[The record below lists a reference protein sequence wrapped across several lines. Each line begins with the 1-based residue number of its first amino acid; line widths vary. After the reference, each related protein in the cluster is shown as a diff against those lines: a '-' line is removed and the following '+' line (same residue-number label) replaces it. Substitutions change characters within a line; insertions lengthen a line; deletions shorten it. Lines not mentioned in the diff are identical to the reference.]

1 MRPRSANI
9 SSNPIGHAEADD
21 RAAPGHAGSAYAASD
36 AASDEASLVL
46 GLRHDDLGALARAF
60 DRWHH
65 RVRVLA
71 RRLLSDAA
79 AAEDLVQDVFEALP
93 SAARRYRGEVDLQT
107 FLLGITVNRARR
119 HHRAAARR
127 CRALV
132 RLAAERSGNS
142 GDPERDVYSR
152 ELGLRLGAALD
163 CLPLAQRIAFVLCEV
178 EELTSLEAA
187 AIVGVPEATI
197 RTRLFHA
204 RRRLRDWLTD
214 EHQET

>member
-1 MRPRSANI
+1 MRARPANLG
-9 SSNPIGHAEADD
+9 SNLVGPSEADD
-21 RAAPGHAGSAYAASD
+21 RSAPDDES
-36 AASDEASLVL
+36 SDEVSLIF
-46 GLRHDDLGALARAF
+46 GLRRGDIDALAQAF

-65 RVRVLA
+65 RVRALA

-93 SAARRYRGEVDLQT
+93 SAACRYRGEVNLQT
-107 FLLGITVNRARR
+107 FLFGITVKRARR
-119 HHRAAARR
+119 YHRAAARR

-163 CLPLAQRIAFVLCEV
+163 RLPLAQRIAFVLCEI
-178 EELTSLEAA
+178 EELSSLQAA
-187 AIVGVPEATI
+187 AIAGVPEATI

-204 RRRLRDWLTD
+204 RRRLRERLTD
-214 EHQET
+214 EHHEK

>member
-1 MRPRSANI
+1 MRARPANL
-9 SSNPIGHAEADD
+9 SSNPVGPAEPDD
-21 RAAPGHAGSAYAASD
+21 RSAPGDEAL
-36 AASDEASLVL
+36 DEASLVF
-46 GLRHDDLGALARAF
+46 GLRNGDVGALAQAF

-79 AAEDLVQDVFEALP
+79 AAEDVVQDVFEALP
-93 SAARRYRGEVDLQT
+93 SAVRRYRGEVDLQT
-107 FLLGITVNRARR
+107 FLFGIAVNRARR

-163 CLPLAQRIAFVLCEV
+163 RLPLAQRIAFVLCEI
-178 EELTSLEAA
+178 EELTSLQAA
-187 AIVGVPEATI
+187 AIAGVPEATI

-204 RRRLRDWLTD
+204 RRRLRERLTD
-214 EHQET
+214 EHHET

>member
-1 MRPRSANI
+1 VSVRPADRS
-9 SSNPIGHAEADD
+9 PTPTGRAETGDG
-21 RAAPGHAGSAYAASD
+21 AAPA
-36 AASDEASLVL
+36 DEASLVL
-46 GLRHDDLGALARAF
+46 GLRHGDVGALALAF
-60 DRWHH
+60 DRWHQ

-107 FLLGITVNRARR
+107 FLFGITVNRARR

-127 CRALV
+127 LRALF
-132 RLAAERSGNS
+132 RLASERPAGS

-152 ELGLRLGAALD
+152 ELGVRLGAALD
-163 CLPLAQRIAFVLCEV
+163 RLPLAQRVAFVLCEV
-178 EELTSLEAA
+178 EELTSLQAA
-187 AIVGVPEATI
+187 AIADVPEATI

-204 RRRLRDWLTD
+204 RRRLREWLTD
-214 EHQET
+214 EHHET